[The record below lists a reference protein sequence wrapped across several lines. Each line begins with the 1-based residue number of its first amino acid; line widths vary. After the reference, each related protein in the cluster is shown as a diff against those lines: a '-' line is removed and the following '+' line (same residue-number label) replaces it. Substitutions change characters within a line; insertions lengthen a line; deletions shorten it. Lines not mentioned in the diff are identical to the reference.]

1 MSKTTISIL
10 NAQQNAINA
19 YFENL
24 RKFSEK
30 AVSASAS
37 QNIWDNYFKLY
48 AKAID
53 FQSEIID
60 RQTRWFK
67 AFGMSV

>member
-1 MSKTTISIL
+1 MNQTTISIL
-10 NAQQNAINA
+10 NAQQSAINA

-24 RKFSEK
+24 TKFSEK
-30 AVSASAS
+30 AAAASAS

-48 AKAID
+48 ENAVELQFK
-53 FQSEIID
+53 IIS

-67 AFGMSV
+67 AFGMSI